1 MPYESLLPCHRCLKC
16 HLLSSW
22 LLLSHHCPHSSMGM
36 SNRLLLPNFQPDI
49 TCSVSCWSILPRHRP
64 DNSHPVPSRLLLPKD
79 QPHSASPLPS
89 WYLFLQYQ
97 HHSLHI
103 LCSRHVLRRC
113 GRLLSMHCLLST
125 GTAELCQ
132 RPDYPGV
139 HYHVRCQVCPLYK
152 QDCQRQPHSCVR
164 LDLPFGLLLQE
175 QLRSLPGLQD
185 KPDLL
190 HWQLHSGL

>member
-1 MPYESLLPCHRCLKC
+1 MPYRILLFNRHSCCTHSVSSWN
-16 HLLSSW
+16 LLSSGRVIDSISMPCW
-22 LLLSHHCPHSSMGM
+22 LLLPQHSCICCHNLSYW
-36 SNRLLLPNFQPDI
+36 I
-49 TCSVSCWSILPRHRP
+49 
-64 DNSHPVPSRLLLPKD
+64 LLPKD

-113 GRLLSMHCLLST
+113 GRLLSMHFLLST

-139 HYHVRCQVCPLYK
+139 HDHVRRQVCPLYK
-152 QDCQRQPHSCVR
+152 QDCQRQPHPCVH

-175 QLRSLPGLQD
+175 QLRSLPGLQ
-185 KPDLL
+185 
-190 HWQLHSGL
+190 G